1 MGRIQ
6 KGTPLKIQFD
16 KPPGSAQ
23 ETNGLSV
30 RYAAAKRKVPR
41 WRWYLLLAMVLTPP
55 AYLLTR
61 FMVSYW
67 WETAPAIVMTE
78 QVVVRAR
85 EAGRV
90 THIADM
96 GALVRAGQTVIA
108 VERAAGA
115 TQASPPTTTPA
126 PAQDFP
132 RASIAAFVSRQ
143 ATLDEAL
150 RLANSQLALQQDH
163 LRTMQALRAQGAA
176 TRQEADNAL
185 TLELQARASANRARA
200 DASENRSLLAR
211 EQVRGQAAAPT
222 RVASSAPVLPTDGA
236 NVTAPFDVVVVRQ
249 FVHQGEWVE
258 RGADVA
264 VLQGPAPVMIHT
276 YLPPDKARY
285 AQVGRQATLRF
296 MDGGRIRAEVVD
308 VVAEAERTPAERTSP
323 LTPRMPSI
331 VARLRP
337 VEPLPPAYRIHQ
349 LPLDVRF
356 DWVWSWPL

>member
-1 MGRIQ
+1 M
-6 KGTPLKIQFD
+6 KIQFD

-23 ETNGLSV
+23 ETNGLFV
-30 RYAAAKRKVPR
+30 RYAASKRKVPR

-55 AYLLTR
+55 GYLLTR
-61 FMVSYW
+61 FMVAYW
-67 WETAPAIVMTE
+67 WETAPAVVITE

-90 THIADM
+90 TQIADI
-96 GALVRAGQTVIA
+96 GALVRAGQPVIA
-108 VERAAGA
+108 LDTTTGA
-115 TQASPPTTTPA
+115 TRTLSSAATPRPASDPSQTTLETFA
-126 PAQDFP
+126 
-132 RASIAAFVSRQ
+132 SRQ
-143 ATLDEAL
+143 TTLDEAL
-150 RLANSQLALQQDH
+150 RLAHSQLALQQERV
-163 LRTMQALRAQGAA
+163 RTMQALRAEGAA
-176 TRQEADNAL
+176 TRQELDNARFQ
-185 TLELQARASANRARA
+185 ELQARADANRAQA
-200 DASENRSLLAR
+200 DVSENRHLLAR
-211 EQVRGQAAAPT
+211 AQSRPPAVPPGTDGQLPGMAAA
-222 RVASSAPVLPTDGA
+222 TDDA
-236 NVTAPFDVVVVRQ
+236 DVKAPFDAQVVRQ
-249 FVHQGEWVE
+249 FAHLGEWVE

-264 VLQGPAPVMIHT
+264 VLQGPAPAMVHT
-276 YLPPDKARY
+276 YLPPDQARY
-285 AQVGRQATLRF
+285 AQVGRLATLRF

>member
-1 MGRIQ
+1 M
-6 KGTPLKIQFD
+6 KIQFD

-23 ETNGLSV
+23 ENNGLSV

-61 FMVSYW
+61 FMVAYW
-67 WETAPAIVMTE
+67 WETTPAIVMTE

-85 EAGRV
+85 AAGRV
-90 THIADM
+90 AQIAAT
-96 GALVRAGQTVIA
+96 GALVRAGEPVMAMESAALPRQPSPTLSTPPAAMDDPRTSITA
-108 VERAAGA
+108 VA
-115 TQASPPTTTPA
+115 T
-126 PAQDFP
+126 
-132 RASIAAFVSRQ
+132 RQ
-143 ATLDEAL
+143 VMFNEAL
-150 RLANSQLALQQDH
+150 RLAQSQLALQQERV
-163 LRTMQALRAQGAA
+163 RTMQALRAEGAA
-176 TRQEADNAL
+176 TRQELDNARFQ
-185 TLELQARASANRARA
+185 ELQARADANRAQA
-200 DASENRSLLAR
+200 DVSENRHLLAR
-211 EQVRGQAAAPT
+211 AQSRPPAVPPGTDGQLPGMAAA
-222 RVASSAPVLPTDGA
+222 TDDA
-236 NVTAPFDVVVVRQ
+236 DVKAPFDAQVVRQ
-249 FVHQGEWVE
+249 FAHLGEWVE

-264 VLQGPAPVMIHT
+264 VLQGPAPGMVHT
-276 YLPPDKARY
+276 YLPPDQARY
-285 AQVGRQATLRF
+285 AQVGRLATLRF

>member
-1 MGRIQ
+1 LGRIQ

-55 AYLLTR
+55 VYLLTR
-61 FMVSYW
+61 FMVAYW
-67 WETAPAIVMTE
+67 WETAPAVVITE

-90 THIADM
+90 THISEM
-96 GALVRAGQTVIA
+96 GAVVRAGQPVIA
-108 VERAAGA
+108 VETATGA
-115 TQASPPTTTPA
+115 TQVPSSTSTSTPPSDASRTS
-126 PAQDFP
+126 
-132 RASIAAFVSRQ
+132 REAFVSRQ

-150 RLANSQLALQQDH
+150 RLAQSQLALQQEH
-163 LRTMQALRAQGAA
+163 LRAMQALRAQGAA
-176 TRQEADNAL
+176 TRQEVDNAR
-185 TLELQARASANRARA
+185 TLELQARAHANRARA
-200 DASENRSLLAR
+200 EASENRALLAR
-211 EQVRGQAAAPT
+211 DRITEHAAAPHGG
-222 RVASSAPVLPTDGA
+222 APSAAVLPSDDA
-236 NVTAPFDVVVVRQ
+236 DIKAPFDVVVVRQ
-249 FVHQGEWVE
+249 FVHVGEWVE

-264 VLQGPAPVMIHT
+264 VLQGPAPAMINT

-296 MDGGRIRAEVVD
+296 MDGGRVRAEVVD

>member
-1 MGRIQ
+1 
-6 KGTPLKIQFD
+6 LKIQFD

-55 AYLLTR
+55 GYLLTR
-61 FMVSYW
+61 FMVAYW
-67 WETAPAIVMTE
+67 WETAPAVVITE

-90 THIADM
+90 THISEM
-96 GALVRAGQTVIA
+96 GAVVRAGQPVIA
-108 VERAAGA
+108 VETATGA
-115 TQASPPTTTPA
+115 TQVPSSTSTSTPPSDASRTS
-126 PAQDFP
+126 
-132 RASIAAFVSRQ
+132 REAFVSRQ

-150 RLANSQLALQQDH
+150 RLAQSQLALQQEH
-163 LRTMQALRAQGAA
+163 LRAMQALRAQGAA
-176 TRQEADNAL
+176 TRQEVDNAR
-185 TLELQARASANRARA
+185 TLELQARAHANRARA
-200 DASENRSLLAR
+200 EASENRALLAR
-211 EQVRGQAAAPT
+211 DRITEHAAAPHGG
-222 RVASSAPVLPTDGA
+222 APSAAVLPSDDA
-236 NVTAPFDVVVVRQ
+236 DIKAPFDVVVVRQ
-249 FVHQGEWVE
+249 FVHVGEWVE

-264 VLQGPAPVMIHT
+264 VLQGPAPAMINT

-296 MDGGRIRAEVVD
+296 MDGGRVRAEVVD

>member
-1 MGRIQ
+1 M
-6 KGTPLKIQFD
+6 KIQFD

-55 AYLLTR
+55 GYLLTR
-61 FMVSYW
+61 FMVAYW
-67 WETAPAIVMTE
+67 WETAPAVVITE

-90 THIADM
+90 THIAGM
-96 GALVRAGQTVIA
+96 GAEVRAGQPVIA
-108 VERAAGA
+108 VETATGA
-115 TQASPPTTTPA
+115 TQAPSSPSTPKPTSDTSRT
-126 PAQDFP
+126 
-132 RASIAAFVSRQ
+132 SIEAFVSRQ

-150 RLANSQLALQQDH
+150 RLAQSQLALQQEH

-176 TRQEADNAL
+176 TRQEVDNAR
-185 TLELQARASANRARA
+185 TQELQARANANRARA
-200 DASENRSLLAR
+200 EASENRALLAR
-211 EQVRGQAAAPT
+211 DRITEHAAAPT
-222 RVASSAPVLPTDGA
+222 PSSVALPTDDA
-236 NVTAPFDVVVVRQ
+236 DIKAPFDVVVVRQ
-249 FVHQGEWVE
+249 FVHLGEWVE

-264 VLQGPAPVMIHT
+264 VLQGPAPAMIHT

-296 MDGGRIRAEVVD
+296 MDGGRVRAEVVD

>member
-1 MGRIQ
+1 
-6 KGTPLKIQFD
+6 
-16 KPPGSAQ
+16 
-23 ETNGLSV
+23 
-30 RYAAAKRKVPR
+30 
-41 WRWYLLLAMVLTPP
+41 LLLAMVLTPP
-55 AYLLTR
+55 GYLLTR
-61 FMVSYW
+61 FMVPYW
-67 WETAPAIVMTE
+67 WETAPAVVITE

-90 THIADM
+90 THISEM
-96 GALVRAGQTVIA
+96 GAVVRAGQPVIA
-108 VERAAGA
+108 VETATGA
-115 TQASPPTTTPA
+115 TQVPSSTSTSTPPSDASRTS
-126 PAQDFP
+126 
-132 RASIAAFVSRQ
+132 REAFVSRQ

-150 RLANSQLALQQDH
+150 RLAQSQLALQQEH
-163 LRTMQALRAQGAA
+163 LRAMQALRAQGAA
-176 TRQEADNAL
+176 TRQEVDNAR
-185 TLELQARASANRARA
+185 TLELQARAHANRARA
-200 DASENRSLLAR
+200 EASENRALLAR
-211 EQVRGQAAAPT
+211 DRITEHAAAPHGG
-222 RVASSAPVLPTDGA
+222 APSAAVLPSDDA
-236 NVTAPFDVVVVRQ
+236 DIKAPFDVVVVRQ
-249 FVHQGEWVE
+249 FVHVGEWVE

-264 VLQGPAPVMIHT
+264 VLQGPAPAMINT

-296 MDGGRIRAEVVD
+296 MDGGRVRAEVVD

>member
-1 MGRIQ
+1 M
-6 KGTPLKIQFD
+6 KIQFD

-55 AYLLTR
+55 GYLLTR
-61 FMVSYW
+61 FMVAYW
-67 WETAPAIVMTE
+67 WETAPAVVITE

-90 THIADM
+90 THIVEM
-96 GALVRAGQTVIA
+96 GAVVRAGQPVIA
-108 VERAAGA
+108 VETATGT
-115 TQASPPTTTPA
+115 TQAPSSTSAPTPTSNTS
-126 PAQDFP
+126 
-132 RASIAAFVSRQ
+132 RTSIDAFVSRQ

-150 RLANSQLALQQDH
+150 RLAQSQLALQQEH

-176 TRQEADNAL
+176 TRQEVDNAH
-185 TLELQARASANRARA
+185 TQELQARANVNRAHA
-200 DASENRSLLAR
+200 EASENRSLLAR
-211 EQVRGQAAAPT
+211 DRITEHAAASPPSGM
-222 RVASSAPVLPTDGA
+222 ALPSGDA
-236 NVTAPFDVVVVRQ
+236 DIKAPFDVVVVRQ
-249 FVHQGEWVE
+249 FVHLGEWVE
-258 RGADVA
+258 RGTDVA
-264 VLQGPAPVMIHT
+264 VLQGPAPAMIHT

-285 AQVGRQATLRF
+285 AQAGRQATLRF
-296 MDGGRIRAEVVD
+296 MDGGRVRAEVVD

>member
-55 AYLLTR
+55 GYLLTR
-61 FMVSYW
+61 FMVAYW
-67 WETAPAIVMTE
+67 WETAPAVVITE

-90 THIADM
+90 THIAGM
-96 GALVRAGQTVIA
+96 GAEVRAGQPVIA
-108 VERAAGA
+108 VETATGA
-115 TQASPPTTTPA
+115 TQAPSSPSTPKPTSDTSRT
-126 PAQDFP
+126 
-132 RASIAAFVSRQ
+132 SIEAFVSRQ

-150 RLANSQLALQQDH
+150 RLAQSQLALQQEH

-176 TRQEADNAL
+176 TRQEVDNAR
-185 TLELQARASANRARA
+185 TQELQARANANRARA
-200 DASENRSLLAR
+200 EASENRALLAR
-211 EQVRGQAAAPT
+211 DRITEHAAAPT
-222 RVASSAPVLPTDGA
+222 PSSVALPTDDA
-236 NVTAPFDVVVVRQ
+236 DIKAPFDVVVVRQ
-249 FVHQGEWVE
+249 FVHLGEWVE

-264 VLQGPAPVMIHT
+264 VLQGPAPAMIHT

-296 MDGGRIRAEVVD
+296 MDGGRVRAEVVD